1 MAFILTFHKEF
12 WSKIFLMLVKQQN
25 MNLTLGII
33 QNLITLN
40 KNSDP
45 KINNILSIFHINVVP
60 ELNYP
65 MLLMIINMTLK
76 LAMYLLLEVMG
87 F

>member
-1 MAFILTFHKEF
+1 MGFILTFHKEF
-12 WSKIFLMLVKQQN
+12 RTKIFLMLVKQQN

-40 KNSDP
+40 KSLDP
-45 KINNILSIFHINVVP
+45 RINNILSIFHINVVP

-65 MLLMIINMTLK
+65 MLLMIINMMLK
-76 LAMYLLLEVMG
+76 LAM
-87 F
+87 

>member
-40 KNSDP
+40 KSSDP
-45 KINNILSIFHINVVP
+45 RINNILSIFHINVVP

-65 MLLMIINMTLK
+65 MLLMIINMMLK
-76 LAMYLLLEVMG
+76 LAM
-87 F
+87 

>member
-1 MAFILTFHKEF
+1 MGFILTFLKE
-12 WSKIFLMLVKQQN
+12 SRNQIFLMLVKQQDI
-25 MNLTLGII
+25 NLILGII

>member
-1 MAFILTFHKEF
+1 MVFILMFLKEF
-12 WSKIFLMLVKQQN
+12 LNQIFLMLVKQQN

-40 KNSDP
+40 KSSDP
-45 KINNILSIFHINVVP
+45 RINNILSIFHINVVP

-65 MLLMIINMTLK
+65 MLLMIINMMLK
-76 LAMYLLLEVMG
+76 LAM
-87 F
+87 